1 VTLARLRASPRGRVM
16 DFLTDH
22 ALYASLPF
30 EVGAFILYSSVLTTD
45 GSIYTAERAY
55 RLR

>member
-1 VTLARLRASPRGRVM
+1 M